1 MEKKLRSIKT
11 ALAGSFKLKYFLQ
24 LTDFLTELV
33 TKEMG
38 CLKLVKIQ
46 EIEDIQPIKQ
56 EACGLYAQMIVFL
69 KEKGDC
75 LDNLPVQERR
85 LLKEVTENLSRLLDR
100 NERMIKS
107 FNEANKRV
115 LEIFHEVIQSRLM
128 TNYGAEGK
136 RRPPLSGCTNFSQK
150 G

>member
-1 MEKKLRSIKT
+1 MEKRLEEIKT
-11 ALAGSFKLKYFLQ
+11 ALTGSFKINHFLQ

-46 EIEDIQPIKQ
+46 DIEEIQPIKQ
-56 EACGLYAQMIVFL
+56 EACGLYAEMIVLL
-69 KEKGDC
+69 KGKADY

-85 LLKEVTENLSRLLDR
+85 ILKEVTENLSRLLDR

-115 LEIFHEVIQSRLM
+115 MEIFHEVVQSRLR
-128 TNYGAEGK
+128 TNYGPEGK
-136 RRPPLSGCTNFSQK
+136 RRPPLTGYTNFSQS

>member
-1 MEKKLRSIKT
+1 MEKRLQEIKLGLLGT
-11 ALAGSFKLKYFLQ
+11 FKINQFLQ

-38 CLKLVKIQ
+38 LLKLVKVQ
-46 EIEDIQPIKQ
+46 EIEEMQPIKQ
-56 EACGLYAQMIVFL
+56 EACALYAEMIQFL
-69 KEKGDC
+69 QGNDSYLEA
-75 LDNLPVQERR
+75 LPVQERR
-85 LLKEVTENLSRLLDR
+85 ILKEVTENLSRLLNR

-115 LEIFHEVIQSRLM
+115 MEIFHEVIQSRLS
-128 TNYGAEGK
+128 TNYGPEGK
-136 RRPPLSGCTNFSQK
+136 RRPPISGYTNFSQN

>member
-1 MEKKLRSIKT
+1 MEKRLKEIKV
-11 ALAGSFKLKYFLQ
+11 ALSDSFKINHFLQ

-38 CLKLVKIQ
+38 CLKQVKIQ
-46 EIEDIQPIKQ
+46 DIEEIQPIKQ
-56 EACGLYAQMIVFL
+56 EACNLYANMIVSL
-69 KEKGDC
+69 KEKADY
-75 LDNLPVQERR
+75 LESLPVHDRR

-100 NERMIKS
+100 NERMVKS

-115 LEIFHEVIQSRLM
+115 MEIFHEVVQSRLR
-128 TNYGAEGK
+128 TNYGPEGK
-136 RRPPLSGCTNFSQK
+136 RRPPLSGYTNFSQS

>member
-1 MEKKLRSIKT
+1 MEKRLKEIKA
-11 ALAGSFKLKYFLQ
+11 ALSDSFKVNHFLQ

-46 EIEDIQPIKQ
+46 DIEEIQPIKQ
-56 EACGLYAQMIVFL
+56 EACTLYANMITSL
-69 KEKGDC
+69 KEKTDY
-75 LDNLPVQERR
+75 LESLPVQDRR

-100 NERMIKS
+100 NERMVKS

-115 LEIFHEVIQSRLM
+115 MEIFHEVVQSRLR
-128 TNYGAEGK
+128 TNYGPEGK
-136 RRPPLSGCTNFSQK
+136 RRPPLSGYTNFSQS